1 MADPAAED
9 RRGAAVH
16 AQYEAFPYPE
26 RDPAEEASRLVTG
39 SPSRVAELNHYV
51 FGGRR
56 DFSRPFRVLVAGGG
70 TGDAT
75 VQLAQQLAD
84 LACPAEIVQL
94 DLSAASMAVAEARI
108 AARGLSARFVQGS
121 LLEVGTL
128 APGPWDY
135 VDCCGVLH
143 HLPDPVAGLQ
153 ALSSVLAPDGGMGL
167 MVYAPLGRTG
177 VYDAQEML
185 RMLLSGE
192 RAARQEP
199 SPKAELGIAKRLL
212 AALPGGNRLKRNPV
226 IADHLQAGDAGLYD
240 LLLHSIDRAYRVP
253 ELFDLADR
261 AGLAISGL
269 IDPVLYDPA
278 TWIGD
283 RALLEKL
290 AAHPWPDRAAF
301 AELAAG
307 VLRKHIFYVVPAAS
321 VENAVA
327 KITPAAC
334 PVADGFDATALATKL
349 RPGAKI
355 TLSVDTA
362 RLDVVPPPLAGPI
375 LRLCDGG
382 RTLQDIH
389 TELPG
394 VQGGAKVSWQ
404 AFESQF
410 AALFGMLNA
419 TGRMFL
425 ATRDAA

>member
-1 MADPAAED
+1 MADSAAD
-9 RRGAAVH
+9 DLRGAAVH

-26 RDPAEEASRLVTG
+26 RDPAAEANRLVTG

-51 FGGRR
+51 FAGRR
-56 DFSRPFRVLVAGGG
+56 DFGRPFRVLVAGGG

-94 DLSAASMAVAEARI
+94 DLSAASMAIAEARI
-108 AARGLSARFVQGS
+108 AARGLTVRFVQGS

-135 VDCCGVLH
+135 IDCCGVLH
-143 HLPDPVAGLQ
+143 HLPDPVAGLR
-153 ALSSVLAPDGGMGL
+153 ALAGELTPDGGMGL

-185 RMLLSGE
+185 RMLLSGD
-192 RAARQEP
+192 RAARREP
-199 SPKAELGIAKRLL
+199 SPKAEIGTAKRLL
-212 AALPGGNRLKRNPV
+212 SALPGGNRLKRNPV

-253 ELFDLADR
+253 ELFDLAER
-261 AGLAISGL
+261 AGLAITGL
-269 IDPVLYDPA
+269 IDPILYDPA

-283 RALLEKL
+283 RSLLEKL
-290 AAHPWPDRAAF
+290 ADRSWPERAAF

-307 VLRKHIFYVVPAAS
+307 VLRKHIFYVVPAAR
-321 VENAVA
+321 AGDALATVA
-327 KITPAAC
+327 PTAC
-334 PVADGFDATALATKL
+334 PIPDGFDAPGFAAKL
-349 RPGAKI
+349 RPGARI
-355 TLSVDTA
+355 TLTADVA
-362 RLDVVPPPLAGPI
+362 RLDLTPPPLAGPI
-375 LRLCDGG
+375 LRLCDG
-382 RTLQDIH
+382 RRSLDAIH
-389 TELPG
+389 ADLPG
-394 VQGGAKVSWQ
+394 VPGGAKVSWE

-410 AALFGMLNA
+410 ATLFGMLNG

-425 ATRDAA
+425 ATRGP